1 MREEIAKVLNDESIA
16 TNEEK
21 LDAITKSLATLVI
34 PKDTYNDLNEKY
46 KKAENEKATLTKEID
61 DFRKSAMTEEER
73 NKAEKEDL
81 EKTKKELIIKSNELE
96 VMRTLEKAG
105 LKEEDY
111 KDDLSLIVSEDTDK
125 SLKLANM
132 LVSKLQN
139 NAEKVKK
146 ETVTDLLNNTPKPV
160 TGNPDASKLTNLDAY
175 KAKLDEAI
183 KNKDLIAQATYT
195 RLVQQEEQKLKK

>member
-1 MREEIAKVLNDESIA
+1 
-16 TNEEK
+16 
-21 LDAITKSLATLVI
+21 
-34 PKDTYNDLNEKY
+34 
-46 KKAENEKATLTKEID
+46 
-61 DFRKSAMTEEER
+61 
-73 NKAEKEDL
+73 
-81 EKTKKELIIKSNELE
+81 
-96 VMRTLEKAG
+96 
-105 LKEEDY
+105 
-111 KDDLSLIVSEDTDK
+111 
-125 SLKLANM
+125 M

-139 NAEKVKK
+139 NTEKVKK